1 MLSLGPALVPSV
13 GFALRNGLHSNL
25 LPYELMSSG
34 RESMP
39 LSHKAAKSK
48 AYSSLVRLSH
58 ILRPQCITAPGND
71 GSNW

>member
-1 MLSLGPALVPSV
+1 MSLGPALVPSV
-13 GFALRNGLHSNL
+13 GFALRNGLRSNL
-25 LPYELMSSG
+25 FPYELMSSG

-39 LSHKAAKSK
+39 LSHNPTKSK

-58 ILRPQCITAPGND
+58 ILKPQCITVPGDD